1 MQKNGL
7 KFSDITIISDDFKGD
22 LLKAYTLKMRP
33 ILVLSGKIKS
43 LEGLDSEILSG
54 VYKSVLEFKEEF
66 LCQI

>member
-1 MQKNGL
+1 
-7 KFSDITIISDDFKGD
+7 
-22 LLKAYTLKMRP
+22 MRP